1 MQNKTDEIIREIADY
16 VLNSKIES
24 DEAFKI
30 AHYNVLDALGC
41 GIFALQFP
49 ACTRL
54 LGPIVPNVKIE
65 NGAVTELLNL
75 DAKILRVTKAKESE
89 DLIYQYMSF
98 NHYPDVMYSNL
109 SFEATLLALVNSIIF
124 AARELVL
131 KKMMLSQH
139 RLIR

>member
-65 NGAVTELLNL
+65 NGVGKLEFFTADKSANYVIIVEG
-75 DAKILRVTKAKESE
+75 I
-89 DLIYQYMSF
+89 
-98 NHYPDVMYSNL
+98 SNKGRICYGTQSL
-109 SFEATLLALVNSIIF
+109 SFSG
-124 AARELVL
+124 
-131 KKMMLSQH
+131 K
-139 RLIR
+139 